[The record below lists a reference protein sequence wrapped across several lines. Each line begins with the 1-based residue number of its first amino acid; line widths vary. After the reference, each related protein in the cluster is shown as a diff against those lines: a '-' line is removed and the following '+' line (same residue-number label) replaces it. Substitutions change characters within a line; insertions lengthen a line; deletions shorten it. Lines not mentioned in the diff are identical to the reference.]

1 MLVKTYR
8 HGQQLGI
15 APRGVALQHQA
26 AEHAQRGQEG
36 VGVIWRRGQDAVV
49 PAPCHMA
56 ALLPL
61 GSGGS
66 QGSGRLAGRGGGA
79 VRAVEGEEV
88 AFELDACVVCVDDT
102 D

>member
-1 MLVKTYR
+1 
-8 HGQQLGI
+8 
-15 APRGVALQHQA
+15 
-26 AEHAQRGQEG
+26 
-36 VGVIWRRGQDAVV
+36 
-49 PAPCHMA
+49 MA

-66 QGSGRLAGRGGGA
+66 QGRGRLAGRGGGA

-88 AFELDACVVCVDDT
+88 AFELDAYVVCVDDT